1 MSTTF
6 PRTPRS
12 KRGYTVAEVEDFLQ
26 EARTAYSTPIT
37 ANAGLDAKAIRTI
50 AFSFEKGGY
59 STAHVDAAL
68 ERLEDAFATREREL
82 AFAQPGG
89 DAAWYGQARST
100 AQVILDRLDRDYG
113 RRFNRV
119 GTLSTGYN
127 VRDVDA
133 LADRLAEYFQK
144 GAPLTVDEVRT
155 AIFRTAKGGYQESQ
169 VDLLLD
175 TVVSVMLAVR

>member
-6 PRTPRS
+6 PRARRS
-12 KRGYTVAEVEDFLQ
+12 KRGYTIAEVEDFLQ
-26 EARTAYSTPIT
+26 EARTAYSAPAT
-37 ANAGLDAKAIRTI
+37 ANAGLDAKAIREI

-68 ERLEDAFATREREL
+68 ERLEDAFATRERER

-113 RRFNRV
+113 HRFNRV
-119 GTLSTGYN
+119 GVLSAGYN
-127 VRDVDA
+127 VRDVDT
-133 LADRLAEYFQK
+133 LGDRLADYFQK
-144 GAPLTVDEVRT
+144 GVPLSVDEVRG
-155 AIFRTAKGGYQESQ
+155 AVFRTSKGGYNETQ
-169 VDLLLD
+169 VDVLLD
-175 TVVSVMLAVR
+175 TVVTVMLAVR

>member
-1 MSTTF
+1 VTTTF
-6 PRTPRS
+6 PRTRRS
-12 KRGYTVAEVEDFLQ
+12 RNGYKIDEVEDFLEQ
-26 EARTAYSTPIT
+26 ARRAYTDETPGVT
-37 ANAGLDAKAIRTI
+37 PVSAESIRRV

>member
-6 PRTPRS
+6 PRTRRS

-26 EARTAYSTPIT
+26 EARTAYFAPIT
-37 ANAGLDAKAIRTI
+37 ANTGLDARAIRTV

-68 ERLEDAFATREREL
+68 ERLEDAFATRERER
-82 AFAQPGG
+82 AFSQPGG
-89 DAAWYGQARST
+89 DASWYGQARAT
-100 AQVILDRLDRDYG
+100 AQVVLDRLDRDYG
-113 RRFNRV
+113 HRFTRV
-119 GTLSTGYN
+119 GALSAGYN

-133 LADRLAEYFQK
+133 LGDRLADYFQK
-144 GAPLTVDEVRT
+144 GVPLSVDEVRG
-155 AIFRTAKGGYQESQ
+155 AVFRPAKGGYQEAQ

-175 TVVSVMLAVR
+175 TVVNVMLAVR

>member
-6 PRTPRS
+6 PRTRRS
-12 KRGYTVAEVEDFLQ
+12 KRGYNVAEVEDFLQ
-26 EARTAYSTPIT
+26 EARTAYGAPVT
-37 ANAGLDAKAIRTI
+37 ANPGLDAKAIRSI

-68 ERLEDAFATREREL
+68 ERLEDAFATRERER
-82 AFAQPGG
+82 AFTQPGG

-113 RRFNRV
+113 HRFTRV

-127 VRDVDA
+127 VREVDA
-133 LADRLAEYFQK
+133 LADRLADYFQK
-144 GAPLTVDEVRT
+144 GASLSVDEVRT
-155 AIFRTAKGGYQESQ
+155 SVFRSAKGGYQEAQ

-175 TVVSVMLAVR
+175 TVVGVMLAVR

>member
-1 MSTTF
+1 VSTTF
-6 PRTPRS
+6 PRTRGS
-12 KRGYTVAEVEDFLQ
+12 KRGYTIAEVEDFLQ
-26 EARTAYSTPIT
+26 EARTAYTAPIS
-37 ANAGLDAKAIRTI
+37 ANVGLDAKTIRTI

-68 ERLEDAFATREREL
+68 ERLEDAFATRERER
-82 AFAQPGG
+82 AFANPGG
-89 DAAWYGQARST
+89 DAAWYGEARST

-113 RRFNRV
+113 HRFTRV

-133 LADRLAEYFQK
+133 LADRLADYFQK
-144 GAPLTVDEVRT
+144 GVPLSVDEVRT
-155 AIFRTAKGGYQESQ
+155 AVFRSAKGGYQETQ

-175 TVVSVMLAVR
+175 TVISVMLAVR